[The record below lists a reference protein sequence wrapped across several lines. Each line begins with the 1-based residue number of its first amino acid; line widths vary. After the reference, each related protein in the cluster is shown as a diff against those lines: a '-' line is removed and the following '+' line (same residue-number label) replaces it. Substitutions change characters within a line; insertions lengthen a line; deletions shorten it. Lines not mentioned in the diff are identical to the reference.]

1 MAGENEQP
9 ARGTV
14 IAEAS
19 VLLSSG
25 PEAVWPLVTDT
36 DRVNRLIG
44 GNPVSY
50 RPVEDHEPGVARFVA
65 TTRASGFELEYEEA
79 PFEWQ
84 HARKFSV
91 ERRMRKG
98 PLSRYLFSIALSPTP
113 EGGTQMRVRLE
124 LTPKYALFWPIARI
138 EASGYTQRVLRVATE
153 IDKHLRDGAPSPFV
167 APVTEPNLRRIDD
180 GEAKLLERGVSA
192 EVVKRITAALR
203 TGPDADLVRMRPYEL
218 AQDWGLPKTDVL
230 HGFLHAVAAGLL
242 ELRWSLVCPS
252 CRTGADTVSEL
263 SAIKGD
269 GHCQLCDITFALD
282 IDKAVEAT
290 FCPQVSVRAMPQMV
304 FCIGGPARTPHV
316 LEQHGLPR
324 LGACVF
330 HAPDG
335 AGRFR
340 LFARGGAMAIVA
352 VEEGAQEQAEVRLGA
367 QGFEPA
373 ELRVAPGGQIRL
385 GSQLPDDVHT
395 KLERMGF
402 AERAVTAHDLATMG
416 EFRRMFS
423 SDILKPST
431 PLRVA
436 SVAVLFSDLTGST
449 ALYTSAGD
457 AAAFRLVDDHFDL
470 LRKVIEDQ
478 RGVVVKTM
486 GDAIMEAFPDEGDAV
501 QACIQ
506 CMKSFEAFRVT
517 HAYGKD
523 TGLKLGVFSGPCYV
537 VTANGTL
544 DYFGQ
549 TVNVASRLQHLAA
562 SGEIIL
568 PENLTSFVGHE
579 GERVSEVF
587 EERVK
592 GVEAPIRVVRVR
604 ASGVRTQPPPRPGA

>member
-1 MAGENEQP
+1 
-9 ARGTV
+9 
-14 IAEAS
+14 
-19 VLLSSG
+19 
-25 PEAVWPLVTDT
+25 
-36 DRVNRLIG
+36 
-44 GNPVSY
+44 VSY
-50 RPVEDHEPGVARFVA
+50 RPVEDGQPGVARFVA
-65 TTRASGFELEYEEA
+65 TTRASGFALEYEEA
-79 PFEWQ
+79 PFEWE

-98 PLSRYLFSIALSPTP
+98 PLSRYLFSIELSPTGP
-113 EGGTQMRVRLE
+113 ESTKPGGTKMRVRLE
-124 LTPKYALFWPIARI
+124 LTPKSALLWPIARL
-138 EASGYTQRVLRVATE
+138 EASGYTQRVLHVAQE

-167 APVTEPNLRRIDD
+167 APVSEPNLRRIDE
-180 GEAKLLERGVSA
+180 GEAKLLQRGVSFDVA
-192 EVVKRITAALR
+192 KRVADILR

-218 AQDWGLPKTDVL
+218 AMDWELPKDDVL
-230 HGFLHAVAAGLL
+230 RGFLHAVASGLL

-263 SAIKGD
+263 SAITTD

-290 FCPQVSVRAMPQMV
+290 FSPQVSVRAMPQMV

-316 LEQHGLPR
+316 LEQHALRGQ
-324 LGACVF
+324 GSCTF
-330 HAPDG
+330 HAPAD

-340 LFARGGAMAIVA
+340 LFARGGAMATVVVDA
-352 VEEGAQEQAEVRLGA
+352 GSTSEDAAEVPKTRLTA
-367 QGFEPA
+367 QGFDPQEVRA
-373 ELRVAPGGQIRL
+373 APGEAIL
-385 GSQLPDDVHT
+385 LASDLPDDVHT

-470 LRKVIEDQ
+470 LRKIIEEQ

-486 GDAIMEAFPDEGDAV
+486 GDAIMAAFPDEGDAV
-501 QACIQ
+501 QAAIL
-506 CMKSFEAFRVT
+506 CMQRFEQFRVT
-517 HAYGKD
+517 HTYGKD

-568 PENLTSFVGHE
+568 PENLTSFVGDN
-579 GERVSEVF
+579 GQRVSEVF

-592 GVEAPIRVVRVR
+592 GVQSPIRVVRVR
-604 ASGVRTQPPPRPGA
+604 ASGVGTQPPPKPDPSTPS